1 MFGLFPYF
9 VDYPLVKFC
18 FVLFCVQLDG
28 ASSLSLRTAD
38 RLRLFRLLFCSRG
51 RVDLMVN
58 HHYITGMVVLWW
70 WWRWWLCWWRWFLWR
85 WLCSSETRIQVVTC
99 LSLTVIAHNVG
110 YNSYSRCVTPDR
122 LLTLRNHKNRCKEN
136 LTTGRWLAVR
146 CWPPC
151 GTKVITMTSRSS
163 PRGL

>member
-1 MFGLFPYF
+1 M
-9 VDYPLVKFC
+9 KFC

-38 RLRLFRLLFCSRG
+38 RLRLFRLMFCSRG

-58 HHYITGMVVLWW
+58 HHYYHRYGSVMVMMALMTLLMKMISMALALFFRDESTSCDV
-70 WWRWWLCWWRWFLWR
+70 
-85 WLCSSETRIQVVTC
+85 SV
-99 LSLTVIAHNVG
+99 TVIAHNVG

-151 GTKVITMTSRSS
+151 GTKVITMTSSSS